1 MKSLESIL
9 VAEQFYLLYIAFM
22 PVKYLVERLFKLR
35 GRI

>member
-1 MKSLESIL
+1 MKNLESIL

-22 PVKYLVERLFKLR
+22 PDKYLVERLFKLT